1 MTTETTA
8 TAPGRKTDL
17 VWSFLAVFAAFG
29 TYFCMYGFR
38 KPFTVAT
45 YDGSEFFGIGF
56 KTLIVSV
63 QIIGYMISKF
73 IGIKVISEMPP
84 HRRAVALLG
93 LIGIA
98 EIGLAV
104 FGLLPRPVNVIGLFV
119 NGLALGMVFGLVLG
133 FLEGR
138 RLTEALVAGLCASF
152 ILADGVTK
160 SVGKTVLDWGV
171 AEDWMPFVTGL
182 IFVLPLLAFVWLLS
196 NVPPPDD
203 DDIAARS
210 ERHEMTSQERW
221 SLFQKYGLGLS
232 MVVAIFLLVT
242 IIRSVRAD
250 FAVELWS
257 GLGTEPNAEIF
268 TQSEMLVALGITLV
282 NGLAVLIRNNR
293 LAFFMSLG
301 ICGLGLLVIAMSLFV
316 QQQGEMDPFYFMVL
330 IGFGLYLPYV
340 AVHTTVFERLLAMT
354 RERGNLGFLMYVAD
368 AIGYLGYVGVM
379 FAKDIVST
387 SEGFLGFFMT
397 FCWFT
402 VGVSVV
408 CLAIAWRYFQLQGA
422 QALAPKAVEV
432 AAETR

>member
-1 MTTETTA
+1 
-8 TAPGRKTDL
+8 
-17 VWSFLAVFAAFG
+17 
-29 TYFCMYGFR
+29 MYGFR

-45 YDGSEFFGIGF
+45 YEGSEFNGIGF
-56 KTLIVSV
+56 KTMIVSIQV
-63 QIIGYMISKF
+63 IGYMISKF
-73 IGIKVISEMPP
+73 IGIKVISEMPAN
-84 HRRAVALLG
+84 RRAVALLG
-93 LIGIA
+93 LIGVA
-98 EIGLAV
+98 ELGLAV
-104 FGLLPRPVNVIGLFV
+104 FGILPRPYNAVGLFV

-160 SVGKTVLDWGV
+160 SVGKWVLDQGV
-171 AEDWMPFVTGL
+171 PEDWMPFVSGL
-182 IFVLPLLAFVWLLS
+182 IFLVPLVISVAVLAK
-196 NVPPPDD
+196 VPPPDE

-210 ERHEMTSQERW
+210 ARHEMTSQERW
-221 SLFQKYGLGLS
+221 ALFQKYGLGLS

-250 FAVELWS
+250 FAVELWN
-257 GLGTEPNAEIF
+257 GLGTKPDAQIF
-268 TQSEMLVALGITLV
+268 TRSEMIVALGITLV

-293 LAFFMSLG
+293 LAFFVSLG
-301 ICGLGLLVIAMSLFV
+301 ICGLGLLVITMTLFT
-316 QQQGEMDPFYFMVL
+316 QQQGAMDPFTFMVL

-354 RERGNLGFLMYVAD
+354 RERGNLGYLMYVAD

-379 FAKDIVST
+379 FAKDLVST
-387 SEGFLGFFMT
+387 TDSFLQFFLM

-408 CLAIAWRYFQLQGA
+408 CLGIAWRYFQVLETRSA
-422 QALAPKAVEV
+422 VTPAVEG
-432 AAETR
+432 AT

>member
-1 MTTETTA
+1 MTTDTTA
-8 TAPGRKTDL
+8 PAPGRKTETY
-17 VWSFLAVFAAFG
+17 WAFLAVFAAFG

-45 YDGSEFFGIGF
+45 YEGSEFFGIGF
-56 KTLIVSV
+56 KTMIVSIQV
-63 QIIGYMISKF
+63 IGYMISKF

-84 HRRAVALLG
+84 NRRAIALLA

-98 EIGLAV
+98 EAGLAV
-104 FGLLPRPVNVIGLFV
+104 FGILPRPINVVGLFV

-160 SVGKTVLDWGV
+160 SVGKMVLDMGV
-171 AEDWMPFVTGL
+171 AEDWMPFVSGL
-182 IFVLPLLAFVWLLS
+182 IFLGPLVAFVWLLS
-196 NVPPPDD
+196 QVPPPDD
-203 DDIAARS
+203 EDVAARS
-210 ERHEMTSQERW
+210 ERHEMTAQERW
-221 SLFQKYGLGLS
+221 NLFQKYGLGLS
-232 MVVAIFLLVT
+232 MVVAIFLLIT

-250 FAVELWS
+250 FAVELWN
-257 GLGTEPNAEIF
+257 GLGTKPDATLF
-268 TQSEMLVALGITLV
+268 TRSEMIVALGITLV
-282 NGLAVLIRNNR
+282 NGLAVLVKNNR

-301 ICGLGLLVIAMSLFV
+301 ICGLGLLVIALSLFA
-316 QQQGEMDPFYFMVL
+316 QQQGEMGSFTFMVL

-379 FAKDIVST
+379 FAKDLVST
-387 SEGFLGFFMT
+387 SDNFLQFFLT

-408 CLAIAWRYFQLQGA
+408 CLVVAWRYFHLQGA
-422 QALAPKAVEV
+422 RVPATPAVETV
-432 AAETR
+432 S

>member
-1 MTTETTA
+1 MTTDTT
-8 TAPGRKTDL
+8 TPTTSRKTETY
-17 VWSFLAVFAAFG
+17 WAFLAVFAAFG

-45 YDGSEFFGIGF
+45 YEGSEFFGIGF
-56 KTLIVSV
+56 KTMIVSV
-63 QIIGYMISKF
+63 QVVGYMLSKF

-84 HRRAVALLG
+84 QRRAVALLA

-98 EIGLAV
+98 EMGLAL
-104 FGLLPRPVNVIGLFV
+104 FGILPRPINVVGLFV
-119 NGLALGMVFGLVLG
+119 NGLSLGMVFGLVLG

-160 SVGKTVLDWGV
+160 SVGKMVLNLGV
-171 AEDWMPFVTGL
+171 VEDWMPFVSGL
-182 IFVLPLLAFVWLLS
+182 IFLLPLVLFVWLLS
-196 NVPPPDD
+196 KVPPPDD
-203 DDIAARS
+203 EDVAARAA
-210 ERHEMTSQERW
+210 RHEMTSQERW
-221 SLFQKYGLGLS
+221 ALFQKYGLGLS
-232 MVVAIFLLVT
+232 MVVAIFLLIT

-250 FAVELWS
+250 FAVELWN
-257 GLGTEPNAEIF
+257 GLNTKPDALLF
-268 TQSEMLVALGITLV
+268 TRSEMIVALGITLV

-301 ICGLGLLVIAMSLFV
+301 ICGLGLLVIALALFA

-379 FAKDIVST
+379 FTKDLVSA
-387 SEGFLGFFMT
+387 SDNFLQFFTT

-408 CLAIAWRYFQLQGA
+408 CLVVAWGYFQLQGA
-422 QALAPKAVEV
+422 RVPATPAVETV
-432 AAETR
+432 S